1 MKENH
6 ERKEKMMKKKMG
18 VLVCMLMV
26 LMAVVLNGCGSS
38 SKVSSNNTKVG
49 KEAVAVID
57 RFLDGRSNTTSTLS
71 SLDICYNNVGNEDGS
86 KSDLL
91 RAYIQNASTAVFSH
105 GVVLD
110 SGVDY
115 GDNNVVNKRNE
126 LAKFVGASQR

>member
-6 ERKEKMMKKKMG
+6 ESKEKIMKKKTG

-57 RFLDGRSNTTSTLS
+57 KFLDGRSNATSTLS

-91 RAYIQNASTAVFSH
+91 RSYIQNASTAVFSH

>member
-1 MKENH
+1 
-6 ERKEKMMKKKMG
+6 MKKKMG

-57 RFLDGRSNTTSTLS
+57 KFLDGRSNATSTLS

-91 RAYIQNASTAVFSH
+91 RSYIQNASTAVFSH

>member
-6 ERKEKMMKKKMG
+6 ERKEKTMKKKMG

>member
-57 RFLDGRSNTTSTLS
+57 KFLDGRSNATSTLS